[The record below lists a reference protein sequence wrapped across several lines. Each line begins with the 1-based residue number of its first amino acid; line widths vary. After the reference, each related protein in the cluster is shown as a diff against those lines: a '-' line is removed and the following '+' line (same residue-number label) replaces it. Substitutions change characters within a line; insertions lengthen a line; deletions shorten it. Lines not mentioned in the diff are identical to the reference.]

1 MQAPQH
7 SSMEFT
13 FPCAIS
19 ALFKDLLRMNL
30 HCEDGV
36 GWGGNGVGDG
46 GGGGGE
52 GPPHFDSLTIDWEK

>member
-7 SSMEFT
+7 SSMDFT
-13 FPCAIS
+13 EPIAIS
-19 ALFKDLLRMNL
+19 ALFKDLLRINL

-46 GGGGGE
+46 GE
-52 GPPHFDSLTIDWEK
+52 GPPHFDSLTMDWER